1 MVEDLNA
8 ICACNYSRVVANYE
22 LFLNRPTCTWC
33 THVRW
38 SIMDHRLSFLPNRFP
53 EEKNNCSK
61 NACLCWNHYSCVV
74 SDYQN
79 GRGHH
84 KVHLAKKNLST
95 WWNSRILIQYNLY
108 ANTRIPVLYIVY
120 SGCDCMTKKTEIFF
134 EGGGNLRGAALSPEG
149 RHPFPEYLI
158 SPYTAA
164 YTIHTQMYFRVSYE
178 TKVEK
183 LFYFVEGIISY
194 WNHLHNPLPIK
205 WLLTI
210 FSQIEPTLE

>member
-134 EGGGNLRGAALSPEG
+134 EGGRQPQRGSTVARGAASFSWIFNKPVYSSLYNTHTNVLS
-149 RHPFPEYLI
+149 
-158 SPYTAA
+158 S
-164 YTIHTQMYFRVSYE
+164 
-178 TKVEK
+178 
-183 LFYFVEGIISY
+183 
-194 WNHLHNPLPIK
+194 
-205 WLLTI
+205 
-210 FSQIEPTLE
+210 